1 MNRTFSRIATLFVL
15 TVGAS
20 VASDQTTKTF
30 VPSNNDLDDLDH
42 KYAYTWGI
50 DNIVPAGQIITDAKL
65 VITNIWDWKVEQDIL
80 YVNMLDNP
88 ASGVK
93 SLYDNEASGNYF
105 QGQGTVEGTW
115 TDPVGGHSTNT
126 NLRFE
131 LGALGVLDKMNQYAA
146 DGKMGFSFDPDCH
159 FFNDGVK
166 LVVTTAPVPEHGSFA
181 VLGLG
186 G

>member
-1 MNRTFSRIATLFVL
+1 
-15 TVGAS
+15 
-20 VASDQTTKTF
+20 
-30 VPSNNDLDDLDH
+30 
-42 KYAYTWGI
+42 
-50 DNIVPAGQIITDAKL
+50 
-65 VITNIWDWKVEQDIL
+65 
-80 YVNMLDNP
+80 MLDNP

-93 SLYDNEASGNYF
+93 SFYDNEASGNYF